1 MYTYYNTNVCIHNRT
16 IGGFQLAVRLDS
28 KRRRLKKGEYESK
41 DGYYTYRVMLEGKRY
56 ILSANSLSELRD
68 KEDEFYENL
77 ESGIDIDKS
86 KITINDIAD
95 KYLSDKKRTVQITT
109 YHTMLAIYDRYA
121 RNSIGKKRLLDLK
134 RSHVKDFYLD
144 LIIGLQNMHL

>member
-1 MYTYYNTNVCIHNRT
+1 M
-16 IGGFQLAVRLDS
+16 AVRLDS
-28 KRRRLKKGEYESK
+28 KRRRLKKGEYERK
-41 DGYYTYRVMLEGKRY
+41 DGRYSFRVMIEGKRH
-56 ILSANSLSELRD
+56 ILTANSLSELRD

-144 LIIGLQNMHL
+144 LISGNKKISISTR

>member
-1 MYTYYNTNVCIHNRT
+1 MS
-16 IGGFQLAVRLDS
+16 VRLDS

-68 KEDEFYENL
+68 KENEFYDNL
-77 ESGIDIDKS
+77 DSGIDIDKS

-95 KYLSDKKRTVQITT
+95 KYLSDKQRTVQVTT

-134 RSHVKDFYLD
+134 RSHVKDFYA
-144 LIIGLQNMHL
+144 